1 MRVGEC
7 IMWVGWDEI
16 GWRTIEQSSEVETL
30 AGREASGIGGE
41 GDGCQDIL

>member
-7 IMWVGWDEI
+7 IMWVGRDEF

-30 AGREASGIGGE
+30 AGRGQVGLEERGWMSYK
-41 GDGCQDIL
+41 